1 MTPAVSA
8 SVSIVAPMFDEAAEL
23 PRFARMIARL
33 TPAPLEAIMVDG
45 GSSDGSAMIAQG
57 MGLRVIASGIKGRAA
72 QINAGVGA
80 AGGDFILV
88 IHLDTEVPEDACAV
102 VARVLADAATALAGF
117 TPVIAGP
124 QKTRWIST
132 FHNWIKTWYAPLI
145 FRPLSFLR
153 GLRLL
158 FGDHAM
164 FFRRADFARIG
175 GLDPQMKIMEDADL
189 CEKLARIGRVRLID
203 RIVITSDR
211 RIAAW
216 GAVRANWTYFK
227 VGLLWT
233 LGHHRAADDRYPDV
247 R

>member
-1 MTPAVSA
+1 MNPSI
-8 SVSIVAPMFDEAAEL
+8 SIVAPMVDEAAEL

-33 TPAPLEAIMVDG
+33 TPPPHETILVDG
-45 GSSDGSAMIAQG
+45 GSADGSLG
-57 MGLRVIASGIKGRAA
+57 LSRSLGLRVIASERKGRAA
-72 QINAGVGA
+72 QINAGVA
-80 AGGDFILV
+80 AASGDFIFV
-88 IHLDTEVPEDACAV
+88 IHLDTEVPEDSCAV
-102 VARVLADAATALAGF
+102 VARVLADPRVALAGF

-124 QKTRWIST
+124 SKTRWVST

-145 FRPLSFLR
+145 FRPISFFR

-164 FFRRADFARIG
+164 FFRKADFNAVG
-175 GLDPQMKIMEDADL
+175 GLDPQMMIMEDADL
-189 CEKLARIGRVRLID
+189 CERLARVGRIRLID

-216 GAVRANWTYFK
+216 GGLRANWIYFK

-233 LGHHRAADDRYPDV
+233 LGFHRAADRRYPDV

>member
-1 MTPAVSA
+1 MNPTI
-8 SVSIVAPMFDEAAEL
+8 SIVAPMVDEAAEL

-33 TPAPLEAIMVDG
+33 TPPPHETILVDG
-45 GSSDGSAMIAQG
+45 GSADGSLALSRSL
-57 MGLRVIASGIKGRAA
+57 GLRVIASEQKGRAA
-72 QINAGVGA
+72 QINAGVA
-80 AGGDFILV
+80 AASGDFIFV
-88 IHLDTEVPEDACAV
+88 IHLDTEVPEDSCAV
-102 VARVLADAATALAGF
+102 VARVLADPRVALAGF

-124 QKTRWIST
+124 SKTRWVST

-145 FRPLSFLR
+145 FRPISFFR

-164 FFRRADFARIG
+164 FFRKADFNAVG
-175 GLDPQMKIMEDADL
+175 GLDPQMMIMEDADL
-189 CEKLARIGRVRLID
+189 CERLARVGRIRLID

-216 GAVRANWTYFK
+216 GGLRANWIYFK

-233 LGHHRAADDRYPDV
+233 LGFHRAAGRRYPDV

>member
-1 MTPAVSA
+1 MSPMI
-8 SVSIVAPMFDEAAEL
+8 SIVAPMVDEAAEL
-23 PRFARMIARL
+23 ARFARMIARL
-33 TPAPLEAIMVDG
+33 TPPPRETILVDG
-45 GSSDGSAMIAQG
+45 GSADGSPALARSL
-57 MGLRVIASGIKGRAA
+57 GLRVIASDRKGRAA
-72 QINAGVGA
+72 QINAGVA
-80 AGGDFILV
+80 AASGDAILV

-102 VARVLADAATALAGF
+102 VAGVLTDANVALASF

-124 QKTRWIST
+124 EKTRWVST
-132 FHNWIKTWYAPLI
+132 FHNWIKTWYAPLL
-145 FRPLSFLR
+145 FRPLSFFR

-164 FFRRADFARIG
+164 FFRKADFEAVG
-175 GLDPQMKIMEDADL
+175 GLDPQMMIMEDADL

-216 GAVRANWTYFK
+216 GGLKANWIYFK

-233 LGHHRAADDRYPDV
+233 LGLHRAADRRYPDV

>member
-1 MTPAVSA
+1 MSLRI
-8 SVSIVAPMFDEAAEL
+8 SIVAPMVDESAEL
-23 PRFARMIARL
+23 RRFARMIARL
-33 TPAPLEAIMVDG
+33 TPAPHETIVIDG
-45 GSSDGSAMIAQG
+45 GSVDGSAELARAI
-57 MGLRVIASGIKGRAA
+57 GLRVIASERKGRAA
-72 QINAGVGA
+72 QINAGVA
-80 AGGDFILV
+80 ASSGEAIFV

-102 VARVLADAATALAGF
+102 VAAALADPRTALAGF

-124 QKTRWIST
+124 EKTRWVST
-132 FHNWIKTWYAPLI
+132 FHNWIKTWYAPLL
-145 FRPLSFLR
+145 FRPLSFFR

-164 FFRRADFARIG
+164 FFRKADFNAVG
-175 GLDPQMKIMEDADL
+175 GLDPQMMIMEDADL
-189 CEKLARIGRVRLID
+189 CERLARIGRVRLID

-216 GAVRANWTYFK
+216 GGMRANWIYFK

-233 LGHHRAADDRYPDV
+233 LGFHRAADRRYPDV

>member
-1 MTPAVSA
+1 MSRSI
-8 SVSIVAPMFDEAAEL
+8 SVIAPMVDEAGEL

-33 TPAPLEAIMVDG
+33 TPPPVETILVDG
-45 GSSDGSAMIAQG
+45 GSADGSQVIAQSL
-57 MGLRVIASGIKGRAA
+57 GLRVIESDKKGRAA
-72 QINAGVGA
+72 QINAGVA
-80 AGGDFILV
+80 AAKGEVIFV
-88 IHLDTEVPEDACAV
+88 IHLDTEAPEDACAV
-102 VARVLADAATALAGF
+102 VARVLEDKTVALAGF

-124 QKTRWIST
+124 LKTRWVST

-145 FRPLSFLR
+145 FRPVSFFR

-164 FFRRADFARIG
+164 FFRKRDFIAAG
-175 GLDPQMKIMEDADL
+175 GLDPEMMIMEDADL
-189 CEKLARIGRVRLID
+189 CEKLARFGRVRLVD

-216 GAVRANWTYFK
+216 GGWRANWIYFK

-233 LGHHRAADDRYPDV
+233 LGFHRSADRRYPDI

>member
-1 MTPAVSA
+1 MTVA
-8 SVSIVAPMFDEAAEL
+8 VSIVASMIDEAAEL
-23 PRFARMIARL
+23 PRFARMVARL
-33 TPAPLEAIMVDG
+33 TPPPLETILVDG
-45 GSSDGSAMIAQG
+45 GSADGSAELARSL
-57 MGLRVIASGIKGRAA
+57 GLRVVIAERKGRAA
-72 QINAGVGA
+72 QINAGVAAASGA
-80 AGGDFILV
+80 AIFV
-88 IHLDTEVPEDACAV
+88 VHLDTEVPEDACAV
-102 VARVLADAATALAGF
+102 VAAVLADLRTALAGF

-124 QKTRWIST
+124 IKTRWIST
-132 FHNWIKTWYAPLI
+132 FHNWIKTWYAPLL
-145 FRPLSFLR
+145 FRPLSFFR

-164 FFRRADFARIG
+164 FFRKADFNAVG

-189 CEKLARIGRVRLID
+189 CEKLARVGRVRLID

-216 GAVRANWTYFK
+216 GGLKANWIYFK

-233 LGHHRAADDRYPDV
+233 LGFHRAADRGYPDV

>member
-1 MTPAVSA
+1 MSIT
-8 SVSIVAPMFDEAAEL
+8 VSIVAPMVDEAAEL
-23 PRFARMIARL
+23 RRFARMIRRL
-33 TPAPLEAIMVDG
+33 TPPPHETILVDG
-45 GSSDGSAMIAQG
+45 GSADGSAALARAL
-57 MGLRVIASGIKGRAA
+57 GLRVLASDRKGRAA
-72 QINAGVGA
+72 QINAGVA
-80 AGGDFILV
+80 AASGEAIFV

-102 VARVLADAATALAGF
+102 VAATLADPTTALAGF

-124 QKTRWIST
+124 LKTRWLST
-132 FHNWIKTWYAPLI
+132 FHNWIKTWYAPLL
-145 FRPLSFLR
+145 FRPKSFFR

-164 FFRRADFARIG
+164 FFRKADFNAVG
-175 GLDPQMKIMEDADL
+175 GLDPQMMIMEDADL
-189 CEKLARIGRVRLID
+189 CEKLARVGRVRLID

-216 GAVRANWTYFK
+216 GGLKANWIYFK

-233 LGHHRAADDRYPDV
+233 LGFHRAADRRYPDI

>member
-1 MTPAVSA
+1 MSLRI
-8 SVSIVAPMFDEAAEL
+8 SIVAPMVDESAEL
-23 PRFARMIARL
+23 RRFARMIARL
-33 TPAPLEAIMVDG
+33 TPAPYETIVVDG
-45 GSSDGSAMIAQG
+45 GSVDGSMEIARAI
-57 MGLRVIASGIKGRAA
+57 GLRVIASERKGRAA
-72 QINAGVGA
+72 QINAGVA
-80 AGGDFILV
+80 AAFGEAIFV

-102 VARVLADAATALAGF
+102 VAAALADPRTALAGF

-124 QKTRWIST
+124 EKTRWVST
-132 FHNWIKTWYAPLI
+132 FHNWIKTWYAPLL
-145 FRPLSFLR
+145 FRPLSFFR

-164 FFRRADFARIG
+164 FFRKADFNAVG
-175 GLDPQMKIMEDADL
+175 GLDPQMMIMEDADL
-189 CEKLARIGRVRLID
+189 CERLARIGRVRLID

-216 GAVRANWTYFK
+216 GGMRANWIYFK

-233 LGHHRAADDRYPDV
+233 LGFHRAADRRYPDV